1 MNRNQ
6 AAAVLVLFDSKHFD
20 TADIAELLG
29 LKEAEVSRTLT
40 ASRDVVRELFRQH
53 VGKPEIQKER
63 G

>member
-1 MNRNQ
+1 MNRDQ
-6 AAAVLVLFDSKHFD
+6 ATAVLVLFESKQFD

-29 LKEAEVSRTLT
+29 LKEAEVARTLT

-53 VGKPEIQKER
+53 VGTPEIQKEL